1 MLAHFYKVDPD
12 YGNRISK
19 AIGVEVPNAK
29 L

>member
-1 MLAHFYKVDPD
+1 MLAHFYKIDPD
-12 YGNRISK
+12 YGNRLAK